1 MQIDTPA
8 RSHTMTIFAP
18 SNFDP
23 SKVGIT
29 RKRFSTTQGET
40 LLTYDGARI
49 GQYGDDPTLSPDG
62 TYHQR
67 DATFWTGI
75 ALREALAQGVLA

>member
-1 MQIDTPA
+1 
-8 RSHTMTIFAP
+8 MTIFAP
-18 SNFDP
+18 ANFDP

-29 RKRFSTTQGET
+29 RKRFSVTQGET

-49 GQYGDDPTLSPDG
+49 EQYSDAPALFPDG
-62 TYHQR
+62 TYRQR

-75 ALREALAQGVLA
+75 ALREALDRGMLA

>member
-1 MQIDTPA
+1 
-8 RSHTMTIFAP
+8 MTIAP
-18 SNFDP
+18 ANFDP
-23 SKVGIT
+23 AKVTIT

-40 LLTYDGARI
+40 LIEYNGQRI
-49 GQYGDDPTLSPDG
+49 EQYSDDPIMCPNG

-75 ALREALAQGVLA
+75 AMREAIARGMVA